1 VVAVSYLLA
10 ATVAEV
16 LGPQRA
22 RAFWLLR
29 SVGLL
34 AYIVVAAAG
43 NAGIEAMLACESLT
57 MACVLVLWLWAAY
70 RSHPLAPAMLL
81 AIAAS
86 GSAAT
91 ATLASAETLRPVGLD
106 PTSLYPRSD
115 RRPRAAL
122 PRRRRLGAAGSRR
135 PVSRRR

>member
-1 VVAVSYLLA
+1 
-10 ATVAEV
+10 
-16 LGPQRA
+16 
-22 RAFWLLR
+22 
-29 SVGLL
+29 L

-91 ATLASAETLRPVGLD
+91 ATLASAET
-106 PTSLYPRSD
+106 
-115 RRPRAAL
+115 
-122 PRRRRLGAAGSRR
+122 
-135 PVSRRR
+135 